1 MVEPNMGYDPPQM
14 QQVDSL
20 SLESEEQTEINSK
33 AKPHGISHIGQES
46 VVPFSFQGNTDQVQ
60 MAHTMDSNDTNV
72 LLNDSENSQI
82 SYNKNVLPLQSPE
95 NDNSSQM

>member
-1 MVEPNMGYDPPQM
+1 MGYDQPQM

-20 SLESEEQTEINSK
+20 SLESDEQTEINSK
-33 AKPHGISHIGQES
+33 AKPHGISHNGQES
-46 VVPFSFQGNTDQVQ
+46 VVPFSFQGNSMKNADQVQ

-82 SYNKNVLPLQSPE
+82 SYNKNVLPL
-95 NDNSSQM
+95 

>member
-1 MVEPNMGYDPPQM
+1 
-14 QQVDSL
+14 
-20 SLESEEQTEINSK
+20 
-33 AKPHGISHIGQES
+33 
-46 VVPFSFQGNTDQVQ
+46 
-60 MAHTMDSNDTNV
+60 MDSNDTNV